1 VVDDSL
7 IVQRPRESTYPLIS
21 VDEAMQIVLAE
32 ADVMDVE
39 NLHLTGWIYFCYNF
53 VDISILSSLS
63 EQSSENCRFL

>member
-7 IVQRPRESTYPLIS
+7 IVQRPRGSTYPLIS

-39 NLHLTGWIYFCYNF
+39 NLRLTGWIYFCYNF